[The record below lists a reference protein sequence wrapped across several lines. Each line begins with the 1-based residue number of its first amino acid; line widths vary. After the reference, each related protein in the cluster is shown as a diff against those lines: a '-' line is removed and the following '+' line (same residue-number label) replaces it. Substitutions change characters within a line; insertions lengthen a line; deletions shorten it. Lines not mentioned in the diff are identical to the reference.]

1 MKNTFV
7 PIKLQELGT
16 MIEDALI
23 AAHIKFL
30 SIKSQ
35 KGANLIEYA
44 LIAALISVVAVGGL
58 TTVGTNVKTIFTT
71 ITGKLAI
78 AP

>member
-35 KGANLIEYA
+35 KGTALIEYG
-44 LIAALISVVAVGGL
+44 LVAALISVVAITGL
-58 TTVGTNVKTIFTT
+58 KAVGTDLNTLFNTN
-71 ITGKLAI
+71 I
-78 AP
+78 ASQIP